1 MMKINYP
8 TYLVTTIIILL
19 LGMPLLLTAQQN
31 GNRQGKRGDG
41 PRQKATLKGQVIDE
55 LSGQALEYATITLFA
70 QRDSSMVTGGITDE
84 KGNFLIE
91 SRPGRFFA
99 KIEFLAYQT
108 KTIEQIKLGKE
119 NLHVDLGTLK
129 MQDDTETLMEV
140 EVRAEKSQMTM
151 NLDKRV
157 FNVGKD
163 LATTGGSAE
172 DILNNVPSVNV
183 DIDGNVS
190 LRGSDN
196 VRILIDGKPSGLVG
210 VDNANGLRSLPTN
223 LIDKVEVIT
232 NPSARYEAEGMTG
245 IINIVLRKEKKK
257 GVNGSIDVSAG
268 YPDNYGVGVNMN
280 MRRNKFNFF
289 VNYGLSYRKNPGQGR
304 IFQEI
309 RSGGITEISDQ
320 IRSSNRGGLSN
331 SFRFGSDYY
340 FNPKNILTA
349 SLLYR
354 KSDEDN
360 LTQYIYNDFLNTF
373 NDDGFVSR
381 SNRTDDEL
389 EKETSLQYSLNYK
402 KTFDK
407 KGQELTANIQYEDDL
422 ETESS
427 DFLESFFNRELQS
440 SSPDLLQRSNNDEG
454 EKQWLFQ
461 ADYVHPFNEEGKF
474 EVGLRSTIRNIG
486 NDFLT
491 EEFRDDVWIT
501 KEDRS
506 NNFKY
511 DENIHAAYLIVGD
524 KQGKFSYQV
533 GLRSELSDV
542 RTELVQN
549 DSINQRNY
557 FNLFPST
564 HLTYEIGN
572 DNSVQLSFSR
582 RIRRPRF
589 WDLNPFFSF
598 SDSRSFFS
606 GNPNLDPEFTNSFEL
621 GHVKYWEKGTLSSSI
636 YYRHTDEVIQRIT
649 VRDEVDG
656 DTLFVT
662 KPQNIGIEN
671 SYGLEFTFSYTPQ
684 KWMRFS
690 GDVNLFRAITE
701 GEFVDPT
708 GNLLSLESDA
718 LTMSARMSAMITL
731 WKQIESQVRFNY
743 RAPRETTQGRRKAM
757 YTLNLGLSKDIW
769 KKKATITLNVRDA
782 LNSRKRRFI
791 TEGAD
796 FFREGE
802 FQWRSRVTTL
812 KLNYRIN
819 QKKRRGGRGGGRPGG
834 GGGEF

>member
-1 MMKINYP
+1 MQINYP
-8 TYLVTTIIILL
+8 TYLVNHIIVFLL
-19 LGMPLLLTAQQN
+19 CMPLLLTAQQ
-31 GNRQGKRGDG
+31 GNRGGGNGQGGAK
-41 PRQKATLKGQVIDE
+41 QKATLKGQVIDE
-55 LSGQALEYATITLFA
+55 FSGQALEYATITLFA
-70 QRDSSMVTGGITDE
+70 QKDSSMVTGGITDE
-84 KGNFLIE
+84 QGNFLIE

-108 KTIEQIKLGKE
+108 KTIEQIQLGKE
-119 NLHVDLGTLK
+119 NLNVDLGTLA
-129 MQDDTETLMEV
+129 MQDDTETLAEV

-163 LATTGGSAE
+163 LASTGGSAE

-183 DIDGNVS
+183 DIEGGVS
-190 LRGSDN
+190 LRGNDN

-210 VDNANGLRSLPTN
+210 VDNANGLRSLPSN
-223 LIDKVEVIT
+223 LIDKIEVIT

-257 GVNGSIDVSAG
+257 GINGSVDVSAG
-268 YPDNYGVGVNMN
+268 FPDNYGIGINMN
-280 MRRNKFNFF
+280 VRRNKFNFF
-289 VNYGLSYRKNPGQGR
+289 TNYGLSYRKGPGQGK
-304 IFQEI
+304 IYQEVK
-309 RSGGITEISDQ
+309 RGNITEISDQ
-320 IRSSNRGGLSN
+320 VRSSSRGGLSN

-340 FNPKNILTA
+340 FNPKNTLTA

-360 LTQYIYNDFLNTF
+360 FSEYVYEDYLDSF
-373 NDDGFVSR
+373 DAAGFVSR

-407 KGQELTANIQYEDDL
+407 KGQELTINVQYEDDL

-427 DFLESFFNRELQS
+427 DFVEKFFNKELQS
-440 SSPDLLQRSNNDEG
+440 SSADLLQRSSNDEG

-461 ADYVHPFNEEGKF
+461 ADYVHPFNEEGKL
-474 EVGLRSTIRNIG
+474 EVGVRSNIRDIG
-486 NDFLT
+486 NDYLT
-491 EEFRDDVWIT
+491 EEFKDGVWRT
-501 KEDRS
+501 LEGRS

-511 DENIHAAYLIVGD
+511 DENIHASYLMIGD
-524 KQGKFSYQV
+524 KKGKFSYQA
-533 GLRSELSDV
+533 GLRAELSDV

-557 FNLFPST
+557 FNLFPSA
-564 HLTYEIGN
+564 HVTYELAN
-572 DNSVQLSFSR
+572 DNSIQLSFSR

-606 GNPNLDPEFTNSFEL
+606 GNPNVNPEFTNSFEL
-621 GHVKYWEKGTLSSSI
+621 GHVKYWDKGSLSSSI
-636 YYRHTDEVIQRIT
+636 YYRHTDDLIQRIT
-649 VRDEVDG
+649 VRDAVDG

-662 KPQNIGIEN
+662 KPENIGIEN
-671 SYGLEFTFSYTPQ
+671 SYGFEFTFSYTPQ
-684 KWMRFS
+684 KGVRLS
-690 GDVNLFRAITE
+690 GDINLYRAITE
-701 GEFVDPT
+701 GEYIHPIN
-708 GNLLSLESDA
+708 GLSSLEADA
-718 LTMSARMSAMITL
+718 YTMSARLSSMITL
-731 WKQIESQVRFNY
+731 WKQIDSQIRFNY
-743 RAPRETTQGRRKAM
+743 RAPRQTTQGSRKAI
-757 YTLNLGLSKDIW
+757 YTLDLGLSKDIW
-769 KKKATITLNVRDA
+769 NKKATLTLSVRDA
-782 LNSRKRRFI
+782 LNSRKRRF
-791 TEGAD
+791 TTLGEN
-796 FFREGE
+796 FYREGE
-802 FQWRSRVTTL
+802 FQWRARFTTL

-819 QKKRRGGRGGGRPGG
+819 QKKRRGGSRGGYQG